1 VSPADGKDTSAASD
15 LQKEI
20 HSLAFGVRFLAG
32 ALAVALGAF
41 NIGVSLYLPIFHR
54 VFNEALPGLTLPF
67 PTGFIMEFRM
77 PWIIVS
83 IVLPVLCVIL
93 ASIVRSNRFCLVSIS
108 LLIIVIAIQDT
119 VAWTSLIPPLL
130 QPLAGTSAT
139 Q

>member
-67 PTGFIMEFRM
+67 PTGFIMDNCFNRTARSM
-77 PWIIVS
+77 RYSRVDCPQQQ
-83 IVLPVLCVIL
+83 IL
-93 ASIVRSNRFCLVSIS
+93 S
-108 LLIIVIAIQDT
+108 
-119 VAWTSLIPPLL
+119 
-130 QPLAGTSAT
+130 G
-139 Q
+139 